1 MRGGDTVIVANGTYT
16 EGVSG
21 DSMPNGTSSAYT
33 TVQAANFRG
42 VTLRPP
48 TIATYCFVLHGNK
61 HFLTFDGFVC
71 DRTGDMPSGPQAVGG
86 IDINAQNGLSD
97 IKIINAEVHH
107 INGDT
112 YSCSSGCNFATT
124 AALGLSWPTSNV
136 IVDNLYVH
144 DIGYNQTAATC
155 PAGSCPQGDLAYG
168 IYLSGKGYTVQ
179 NSTFENMTAYA
190 IHGNCGGGDCANTND
205 IHNNTLNYT
214 GEILAEGPHWQI
226 YNNVLSHIGY
236 GLAAMAKGNQANG
249 IHVGQFGPAD
259 ASGTRIYNNTLYHV
273 REACLV
279 VGTAPSGPVAVKN
292 NICLQTGNDTL
303 VSFAGARIDT
313 ATNLAGVDPG
323 FVDTS
328 AARPDLHLAGM
339 TGPAWNHGTMLD
351 LGSPDHDG
359 GARPQSPATT
369 WAIGAYEVGS
379 TAPPPPAQ
387 PLPAPRNL
395 RLVTLP

>member
-1 MRGGDTVIVANGTYT
+1 MHGATLTPANGVMCLSMAAARSFITY
-16 EGVSG
+16 
-21 DSMPNGTSSAYT
+21 
-33 TVQAANFRG
+33 
-42 VTLRPP
+42 
-48 TIATYCFVLHGNK
+48 
-61 HFLTFDGFVC
+61 DGFVC
-71 DRTGDMPSGPQAVGG
+71 DRTSNTVPSLSG
-86 IDINAQNGLSD
+86 IDVQGNGAHDILVTQWEIHHVYAAVDGRNDFNPSVAIGAAGVVTTVVFDHLS
-97 IKIINAEVHH
+97 
-107 INGDT
+107 
-112 YSCSSGCNFATT
+112 
-124 AALGLSWPTSNV
+124 
-136 IVDNLYVH
+136 VH